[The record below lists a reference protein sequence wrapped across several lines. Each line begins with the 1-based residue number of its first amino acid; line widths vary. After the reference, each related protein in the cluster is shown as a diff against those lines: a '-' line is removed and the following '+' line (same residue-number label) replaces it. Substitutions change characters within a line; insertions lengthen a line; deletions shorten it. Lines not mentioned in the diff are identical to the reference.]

1 MSEKKIPVGIL
12 GATGMVGQR
21 FITLLA
27 EHPWFDVVAVAA
39 SSRSAGQTYA
49 EAVHGRWNY
58 DSPVPAHVGTLK
70 VLDAVEDVDAICGQV
85 EFVFSAMSLDKEQV
99 RNLEVEYASKETPVV
114 SNNSAHRWTEDAPM
128 FIPEINHHH
137 TELIDI
143 QRKNRG
149 WNKGFIT
156 AKPNCSIQS
165 YVPVIEALKEFEPKR
180 VAVSTFQA
188 ISGAGKTFE
197 TYPEITDNII
207 PHIGGE
213 EQKSEEEPLKIW
225 GKISSGNLELADSP
239 VISATCVRVPVSDG
253 HLVTVNM
260 ELGKEATKENLI
272 DAINSYENP
281 IAELNL
287 PSAPTPFL
295 KYFEEDDRP
304 QTRLDRDFGNGMGIT
319 VGRLREDPVL
329 GWKFVALSHNTIR
342 GAAGGAVLTAEM
354 LVKKGYI
361 G

>member
-1 MSEKKIPVGIL
+1 MSEKKITVGIL

-27 EHPWFDVVAVAA
+27 EHPWFNVVAVAA

-58 DSPVPAHVGTLK
+58 DAPVPAHVGTLK
-70 VLDAVEDVDAICGQV
+70 VLDAVKDADTICEQV
-85 EFVFSAMSLDKEQV
+85 NFVFSAMSLDKAQV
-99 RNLEVEYASKETPVV
+99 RNLEAEYASKNTPVV
-114 SNNSAHRWTEDAPM
+114 SNNSAHRRTEDVPL
-128 FIPEINHHH
+128 FIPEINHRH

-143 QRKNRG
+143 QRKNRS
-149 WNKGFIT
+149 WEKGFIT

-165 YVPVIEALKEFEPKR
+165 YVPVIEALNEFEPTR

-188 ISGAGKTFE
+188 ISGAGKTFD
-197 TYPEITDNII
+197 TYPEISDNII
-207 PHIGGE
+207 PYIGGE
-213 EQKSEEEPLKIW
+213 EQKSEDEPLKIW
-225 GKISSGNLELADSP
+225 GEISDGELKLADSP

-260 ELGKEATKENLI
+260 ELAKQATKEDLI

-281 IAELNL
+281 IADLDL
-287 PSAPTPFL
+287 PSAPSPFL

-304 QTRLDRDFGNGMGIT
+304 QTKLDRDFGNGMGIT

-354 LVKKGYI
+354 LVKKGYL
-361 G
+361 